1 MDFPESASDSH
12 AFPHK
17 SLQRV
22 LSHLIHARNFND
34 VYVHASD
41 EVAAAMYSLK
51 SRHAL
56 TWRLISA
63 HSSRPSKPEPFFA
76 GMRMSGQPPHAKPQ
90 TRLQQRDHHDLL
102 HEAPPRALTT

>member
-76 GMRMSGQPPHAKPQ
+76 GMRQASLPMPNLKHAYNNEITTTCCTKH
-90 TRLQQRDHHDLL
+90 RL
-102 HEAPPRALTT
+102 AL